1 MTRPAGTVH
10 MTGLTFYTGAHQPH
24 WLWRAGFPLFV
35 SHRQL
40 ARKRQ
45 LRPALARWALDSG
58 GFTELTIH
66 GRWLLSAEDYA
77 AAVTEYRDKIGNL
90 DFAAPLGATL
100 APGVYEGPHGH

>member
-1 MTRPAGTVH
+1 MSNGMV
-10 MTGLTFYTGAHQPH
+10 FYTGAHQPH

-58 GFTELTIH
+58 GFTELAMY
-66 GRWLLSAEDYA
+66 GRWL
-77 AAVTEYRDKIGNL
+77 T
-90 DFAAPLGATL
+90 
-100 APGVYEGPHGH
+100 APGEYVEGRRRYAGEIRMLEDHQRRAVAAFPELREHGPERHTS